1 MNKSA
6 VKVTPV
12 PGSQASPSP
21 DGEPAG
27 DGGIGDHVVPGPL
40 HPPRDARVGPVVPA
54 LPVEQPGERH
64 AALPGA
70 GGGPLQPP
78 AGLHAGPR

>member
-1 MNKSA
+1 

-27 DGGIGDHVVPGPL
+27 DGGIGDHVVPSREG
-40 HPPRDARVGPVVPA
+40 DAGA
-54 LPVEQPGERH
+54 GQPGE
-64 AALPGA
+64 PVA
-70 GGGPLQPP
+70 G
-78 AGLHAGPR
+78 R

>member
-1 MNKSA
+1 M
-6 VKVTPV
+6 KVTPV

-40 HPPRDARVGPVVPA
+40 HPPRDVRIGPVVPT
-54 LPVEQPGERH
+54 LPVEQRGERR
-64 AALPGA
+64 AARGFFFFIFKKN
-70 GGGPLQPP
+70 
-78 AGLHAGPR
+78 